1 MAEKPAGLSP
11 LPRQGQLGTGVL
23 KGKQGQVAVALAVE
37 YPQHHGRAMGQGPLL
52 LQGDRVGEQAAPAVV
67 FQQGAVGVGV
77 FLRAGLGL
85 QAAL

>member
-1 MAEKPAGLSP
+1 
-11 LPRQGQLGTGVL
+11 V

-37 YPQHHGRAMGQGPLL
+37 NPQHHGRAMGQGPLL
-52 LQGDRVGEQAAPAVV
+52 FQGDRVGEQAAPAVV

-77 FLRAGLGL
+77 LLRTGLGL